1 MSADHY
7 QNFRLRGIPCEC
19 ETRAD
24 VRELV
29 KKILCIEAGAS
40 VVVHSL
46 AISPIEQI
54 SKVATLSFH
63 TLPGCLSDCSRNE
76 WVFNLPTDETSE
88 EDGPCRRKSLVFD
101 THFSGFTPLQ
111 HTKDDNCY
119 VDVIAVSGL
128 GGHAFGSFK
137 ERHGS
142 FMWLRDALPIDF
154 PRARIL
160 IYGYDTRLIRSKSF
174 QNLTDLGKALQIDM
188 KGIRVCRIVFLYSN
202 CSL

>member
-1 MSADHY
+1 MSADRY

-19 ETRAD
+19 ETRVD

-29 KKILCIEAGAS
+29 KRILSIEAGAS

-63 TLPGCLSDCSRNE
+63 PLPDCLSDCSRKE
-76 WVFNLPTDETSE
+76 WVFNLPEDETSV
-88 EDGPCRRKSLVFD
+88 EDGFCWRKSLVFD

-119 VDVIAVSGL
+119 V
-128 GGHAFGSFK
+128 
-137 ERHGS
+137 E
-142 FMWLRDALPIDF
+142 
-154 PRARIL
+154 
-160 IYGYDTRLIRSKSF
+160 
-174 QNLTDLGKALQIDM
+174 
-188 KGIRVCRIVFLYSN
+188 
-202 CSL
+202 